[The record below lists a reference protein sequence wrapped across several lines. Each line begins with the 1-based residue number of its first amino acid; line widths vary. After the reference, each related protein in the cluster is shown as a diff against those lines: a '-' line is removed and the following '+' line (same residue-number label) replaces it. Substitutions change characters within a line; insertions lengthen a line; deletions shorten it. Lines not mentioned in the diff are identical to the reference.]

1 MKVILKND
9 LFTPFGR
16 FKKTEYAKFPD
27 ELPDEV
33 RPHLPKTAVIVEDA
47 KDPLPVPK
55 RLPVGD
61 DSEED
66 DVPKRLPVGDDS
78 EEDDVPEPVTMTEM
92 HKASKGVSALE
103 HFSKKK

>member
-16 FKKTEYAKFPD
+16 FKKTEYARFPD

-33 RPHLPKTAVIVEDA
+33 RPHLPKTAIVVEDT
-47 KDPLPVPK
+47 KDPLPVPARSYP
-55 RLPVGD
+55 RLSPD
-61 DSEED
+61 ED
-66 DVPKRLPVGDDS
+66 DVPQ
-78 EEDDVPEPVTMTEM
+78 PVTMTEM

-103 HFSKKK
+103 HYSKKK

>member
-1 MKVILKND
+1 MKVILKSD
-9 LFTPFGR
+9 LFTPIGR

-55 RLPVGD
+55 RLPVED
-61 DSEED
+61 DSKED
-66 DVPKRLPVGDDS
+66 DAQ
-78 EEDDVPEPVTMTEM
+78 EPATMTEM
-92 HKASKGVSALE
+92 HKASKGVSALD
-103 HFSKKK
+103 HYSKKK

>member
-9 LFTPFGR
+9 LFTPIGR
-16 FKKTEYAKFPD
+16 FKKTEFAKYPS

-33 RPHLPKTAVIVEDA
+33 RPHLPKTAIIVEDA

-55 RLPVGD
+55 RLLIEEN
-61 DSEED
+61 SEED
-66 DVPKRLPVGDDS
+66 DVPQ
-78 EEDDVPEPVTMTEM
+78 PVTMTEM

-103 HFSKKK
+103 HYSKKK

>member
-16 FKKTEYAKFPD
+16 FKKTEFAKFPD

-66 DVPKRLPVGDDS
+66 DVP
-78 EEDDVPEPVTMTEM
+78 EPVTMTEM

-103 HFSKKK
+103 HYSKKK

>member
-16 FKKTEYAKFPD
+16 FKKTEFAKYPS

-55 RLPVGD
+55 RLLV
-61 DSEED
+61 EENPEEY
-66 DVPKRLPVGDDS
+66 DVPQ
-78 EEDDVPEPVTMTEM
+78 PVTMTEM

-103 HFSKKK
+103 HYSKKK

>member
-66 DVPKRLPVGDDS
+66 DVP
-78 EEDDVPEPVTMTEM
+78 EPVTMTEM

-103 HFSKKK
+103 HYSKKK

>member
-16 FKKTEYAKFPD
+16 FKKTQYAKFPD

-66 DVPKRLPVGDDS
+66 DVP
-78 EEDDVPEPVTMTEM
+78 EPVTMTEM

-103 HFSKKK
+103 HYSKKK

>member
-33 RPHLPKTAVIVEDA
+33 RPHLPKTAVVVEDA

-55 RLPVGD
+55 RLPVED

-66 DVPKRLPVGDDS
+66 DA
-78 EEDDVPEPVTMTEM
+78 PEPTTMTEM
-92 HKASKGVSALE
+92 HKASKGVSALD
-103 HFSKKK
+103 HYSKKK

>member
-61 DSEED
+61 DS
-66 DVPKRLPVGDDS
+66 K
-78 EEDDVPEPVTMTEM
+78 EDDVPEPVTMTEM

>member
-66 DVPKRLPVGDDS
+66 DVP
-78 EEDDVPEPVTMTEM
+78 EPVTMTEM

>member
-16 FKKTEYAKFPD
+16 FKKTQYAKFPD

-55 RLPVGD
+55 RLPVED
-61 DSEED
+61 DFEED
-66 DVPKRLPVGDDS
+66 
-78 EEDDVPEPVTMTEM
+78 DDVPEPVTMTEM

>member
-1 MKVILKND
+1 MKVILKSD
-9 LFTPFGR
+9 LFTPIGR
-16 FKKTEYAKFPD
+16 FKKTEFAKYPS

-55 RLPVGD
+55 RPAV
-61 DSEED
+61 EED
-66 DVPKRLPVGDDS
+66 P
-78 EEDDVPEPVTMTEM
+78 EQDDVPEPVTMTEM

-103 HFSKKK
+103 HYSKKK